1 MRFLFVG
8 CIFSQVAAMD
18 DLGRQLERLSD
29 LLSRIQKALGEY
41 LEKQREQFARFYF
54 VGDEDLLE
62 MIGNARDVKV
72 VQRHVNKLFAGI
84 AVLDTDPEDPT
95 VITGMRCVCGV
106 CTHVHSYL
114 HTYTH
119 I

>member
-1 MRFLFVG
+1 
-8 CIFSQVAAMD
+8 MD

-84 AVLDTDPEDPT
+84 AVLDTDAEDPT
-95 VITGMRCVCGV
+95 VITGMRYACG
-106 CTHVHSYL
+106 
-114 HTYTH
+114 
-119 I
+119 